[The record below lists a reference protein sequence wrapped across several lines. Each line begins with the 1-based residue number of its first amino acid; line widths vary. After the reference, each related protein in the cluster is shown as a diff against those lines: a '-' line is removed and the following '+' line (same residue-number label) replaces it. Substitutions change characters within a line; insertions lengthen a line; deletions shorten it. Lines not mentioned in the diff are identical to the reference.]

1 MCAFQVESKMY
12 SIFVSKKIYVF
23 NFYVCFGSVLRL
35 FRDAFGHDPMN
46 DLLPYKYNG
55 P

>member
-1 MCAFQVESKMY
+1 MY